1 MVKNVLKRFLSMM
14 LAVMMVLSLLPAMS
28 LSVEAASNLSGFDV
42 NGLSAQYDGDDVL
55 ASGNSINM
63 SAKGSSGCGSSA
75 GKSALT
81 LTSVRDTEALL
92 SFDYALDLNGG
103 TVTID
108 GTAVTTNGTFS
119 KTLEPG
125 DSVSIQITTRAGSY
139 VTSASLTNI
148 SLIADVE
155 ATTTFEVAEN
165 GTYTV
170 NGSAI
175 NENTE
180 LKQQSTVPYELVA
193 KANDGY
199 KFMGWINKTTGKYF
213 SSDAR
218 TSVMFDSNNKI
229 TAVFADE
236 NAPVFETAG
245 SKFIDLNEAVT
256 YAQSQKA
263 QKITLIDDGTLSAG
277 NYDIPNGITLLI
289 PFDDA
294 GTTYTTTPGNT
305 SSNYSK
311 DGQSPYRTLS
321 MASGATI
328 TVEGAI
334 SVSAKHAAAPGGQNY
349 GGSPS
354 GKFGYIKMDSGSDIT
369 LNNGGALYAWGFV
382 TGDGSVTANSGSK
395 VYENF
400 QIADF
405 RGGSATSSLA
415 SGPIF
420 PFSQYYVQNIE
431 VPLTIY
437 SGATEM
443 VYSSLYA
450 MGGAYSTSIEFIGAN
465 GMFKLSGGSLTKNY
479 DAATD
484 RLNFDLNGDAE
495 LKNLTV
501 EVVVATV
508 NSANFNLPIN
518 NNISI
523 NVHSGTTTI
532 NQSIALQ
539 PGAEVTIDNGA
550 TLKLAEG
557 KKVYIYDSSEWGTYA
572 CNGKIV
578 PIPYS
583 PSDYMKRTD
592 ASLKDAV
599 VDINGTIEADG
610 HVYTTESGANITSS
624 AGTGKFV
631 FVSGAGTETTTKQA
645 TQSGNNASLVN
656 VPITSAKLHNAVE
669 DLEYTETADAAA
681 GTTYYYNSAKGM
693 WTNEE
698 PVNVAVNFDKN
709 AADAT
714 GEMAAL
720 TVSIEGEEEAE
731 ATLTQNAFERTG
743 YTFAGWNT
751 AADGTGTAYED
762 GATITLTSDAE
773 DVTLYAQWTPIQLT
787 VSFDANGGSGDMEA
801 QTVDYNVSTKLNS
814 NAFTREGHEFTG
826 WNTAADGTG
835 TAYNDP
841 AEVSLTEDLK
851 LYAQWQIK
859 TYTVT
864 WVDENGTVLET
875 DENVE
880 YGVQP
885 SFDGE
890 NPTKENTDEFTYTFA
905 GWDPEITSVTSDV
918 TYKAKYDDERNTYT
932 VTWKDYDGS
941 ELAESE
947 VAYGDVP
954 SYPKNVFPT
963 READAEFTYT
973 FSGWTPEI
981 SAVTGNAEYTA
992 QYSTTTNNYTI
1003 TWVNEDGSVLQK
1015 NEDVPYGSEVPA
1027 YKGAKPTKASTEKYE
1042 YEFAGWTSEG
1052 DVVEGNMIFTATY
1065 DSILRK
1071 YTITWKNG
1079 DEKLKSEEVAYGETP
1094 AYSGD
1099 APAREN
1105 TAQYSYEFTG
1115 WAPEISEVTRNATY
1129 SAQFDETLR
1138 SYTVT
1143 WKDADGT
1150 VLETDE
1156 NVAYGTTPSFDGA
1169 APDKENDAQYSYE
1182 FAGWSPEVSAVESD
1196 ITYTAQFTQTVN
1208 TYKVT
1213 WVNDDDTVLNEEE
1226 VEYGKKPSY
1235 SGETPKKEAEGKTYT
1250 FTGWD
1255 PAITDETVV
1264 TEDVTYKAVYEEKTN
1279 KYTIYW
1285 QTWDNTILEKQ
1296 EVEYG
1301 AIPSYSGAT
1310 PSRPQSGWYTYT
1322 FTGWAPEIVAVNGE
1336 ATYTALFDQVGMN
1349 GWQTDKNGT
1358 TYVEN
1363 GEQIYTDAWAEIDGK
1378 TYYFDTEGYL
1388 ISGLHTVK
1396 TQDGSGTAMF
1406 LFNEDGVFASDY
1418 TGIYRDAEDTY
1429 WIDKGIV
1436 ATYAGLKR
1444 VEEDNEIH
1452 YYYFGED
1459 NKAVKNVPEG
1469 GADQWISKEK
1479 TNGYLVEWGYYIGE
1493 DGVLL
1498 HDDTSWNGIHEKN
1511 GTLYYYIDGVRV
1523 SLGMFKDGNDYYYA
1537 RSGGRLVVNT
1547 TYYCS
1552 KMNDLMKEGSYTFD
1566 ENGKLILPEEP
1577 DTSKNGIVAENGSLY
1592 YYVDGVITYAGLIEI
1607 DGSYYYVKTN
1617 GEVVHGR
1624 NYWIT
1629 KTNGLMKEASYT
1641 FDEDGKMVVPEVV
1654 KNGIVEEN
1662 GSLYYYADGKLTYA
1676 GLIEIDGD
1684 YYYAKTS
1691 GEVIHGRSYWI
1702 TKTNGLVMEGSY
1714 EFDADGKMVNPPA
1727 KADDTKNGI
1736 ISENG
1741 SLYYYVDGVLNY
1753 AGLIEING
1761 DYYYVKS
1768 SGEVIH
1774 GKKYW
1779 ISKTNGL
1786 VKEASYTFGD
1796 DGKMVR

>member
-1 MVKNVLKRFLSMM
+1 MVKNVLKRFLAMM

-28 LSVEAASNLSGFDV
+28 LSVEAAVNGLDV
-42 NGLSAQYDGDDVL
+42 NGLSVDNNGGKAA
-55 ASGNSINM
+55 ASGTSIDF
-63 SAKGSSGCGSSA
+63 SASGTAGTCSSSA
-75 GKSALT
+75 GKGTLT
-81 LTSVRDTEALL
+81 LTNNREDEALL
-92 SFDYALDLNGG
+92 SFDYTVTLNGG
-103 TVTID
+103 SVTID
-108 GTAVTTNGTFS
+108 GEKKTANGKFNKKIAS
-119 KTLEPG
+119 N
-125 DSVSIQITTRAGSY
+125 DSIQIAIETQAGDYTTSVRITNVALVLDRQTTTAFEVSENGSY
-139 VTSASLTNI
+139 TVDGVAVTESTS
-148 SLIADVE
+148 
-155 ATTTFEVAEN
+155 
-165 GTYTV
+165 YT
-170 NGSAI
+170 
-175 NENTE
+175 
-180 LKQQSTVPYELVA
+180 KQSTEAYALVA
-193 KANDGY
+193 KANSGY
-199 KFMGWINKTTGKYF
+199 KFFGWLNKTTGKYI
-213 SSDAR
+213 SSNA
-218 TSVMFDSNNKI
+218 TASVMFDTTNTL
-229 TAVFADE
+229 TAVFVSQST
-236 NAPVFETAG
+236 PVFETAG
-245 SKFIDLNEAVT
+245 SLFTDLNEAVA

-263 QKITLIDDGTLSAG
+263 EKITLVSDGILTEG

-294 GTTYTTTPGNT
+294 GTTYTTTPGNVST
-305 SSNYSK
+305 SYVTPSAF
-311 DGQSPYRTLS
+311 RTLT
-321 MASGATI
+321 MASGATV

-334 SVSAKHAAAPGGQNY
+334 SVSAKHAAAGGGSNY

-354 GKFGYIKMDSGSDIT
+354 GKVGFIKMESGSNIT
-369 LNNGGALYAWGFV
+369 INNGGSFYVWGFV
-382 TGDGSVTANSGSK
+382 TGNGTVTANSGAT

-405 RGGSATSSLA
+405 RGGSATFGLA
-415 SGPIF
+415 GGPVF

-431 VPLTIY
+431 VPVTFHSDANEILYT
-437 SGATEM
+437 
-443 VYSSLYA
+443 SLYA
-450 MGGAYSTSIEFIGAN
+450 GSSVNSTSVEFIGSS
-465 GMFKLSGGSLTKNY
+465 GMFRPSGSITKTYDGSS
-479 DAATD
+479 D
-484 RLNFDLNGDAE
+484 RLIFDLDGNAE
-495 LKNLTV
+495 LNSISVNVGGAGL
-501 EVVVATV
+501 

-523 NVHSGTTTI
+523 NVHSGVTNI
-532 NQSIALQ
+532 NQNVALQ
-539 PGAEVTIDNGA
+539 PGAEVSVDEGA
-550 TLKLAEG
+550 TLKVADS
-557 KKVYIYDSSEWGTYA
+557 KKVYAYDSDNWGNYANTTTFKAVHYAPSRTY
-572 CNGKIV
+572 NR
-578 PIPYS
+578 S
-583 PSDYMKRTD
+583 NSD
-592 ASLKDAV
+592 LKDVV
-599 VDINGTIEADG
+599 VDINGTVDADG
-610 HVYTTESGANITSS
+610 YLYTTEGGADITSS
-624 AGTGKFV
+624 NGTGKIV
-631 FVSGAGTETTTKQA
+631 LNKGAGTDTTTQQA
-645 TQSGNNASLVN
+645 TQSGSSSSKVN
-656 VPITSAKLHNAVE
+656 VNITSAKLHNAVE
-669 DLEYTETADAAA
+669 DPEYTETADAKA
-681 GTTYYYNSAKGM
+681 GDTYYYNSAKGM

-762 GATITLTSDAE
+762 GATITLASDAE

-787 VSFDANGGSGDMEA
+787 VSFDASGGSGDMEA

-814 NAFTREGHEFTG
+814 NAFTREGYEFTG

-835 TAYNDP
+835 TAYSDP
-841 AEVSLTEDLK
+841 AEVTLTEDLT
-851 LYAQWQIK
+851 LFAQWQIK

-864 WVDENGTVLET
+864 WTNEDGTVLET

-880 YGVQP
+880 YGTEP

-890 NPTKENTDEFTYTFA
+890 NPTKADTDEFTYTFN
-905 GWDPEITSVTSDV
+905 GWDPEISAVTGDV
-918 TYKAKYDDERNTYT
+918 TYKAEFSSERNTYT

-941 ELAESE
+941 VLAESD

-954 SYPKNVFPT
+954 GYPKDVLPT
-963 READAEFTYT
+963 REEDAEFTYT

-981 SAVTGNAEYTA
+981 SAVTGDAEYTA

-1003 TWVNEDGSVLQK
+1003 TWVNEDGFVLQK
-1015 NEDVPYGSEVPA
+1015 NEDVPYGSDVPA
-1027 YKGAKPTKASTEKYE
+1027 YEGATPTKASTEQYE

-1052 DVVEGNMIFTATY
+1052 DVVEGNMTFTATY

-1079 DEKLKSEEVAYGETP
+1079 DETLKSEEVAYGETP

-1115 WAPEISEVTRNATY
+1115 WAPEISEVTGDATY
-1129 SAQFDETLR
+1129 SAQFEETLR

-1143 WKDADGT
+1143 WKAADGT
-1150 VLETDE
+1150 VLESDE
-1156 NVAYGTTPSFDGA
+1156 NVEYGTTPSFDGDE
-1169 APDKENDAQYSYE
+1169 PTMENDEQYSYE
-1182 FAGWSPEVSAVESD
+1182 FAGWSPEVSVVESD

-1213 WVNDDDTVLNEEE
+1213 WVNDDDTVLNEED

-1235 SGETPKKEAEGKTYT
+1235 SGETPAKEAEGKTYT
-1250 FTGWD
+1250 FTGWN
-1255 PAITDETVV
+1255 PEITDETVV
-1264 TEDVTYKAVYEEKTN
+1264 TEDVTYKAVYEEETN

-1301 AIPSYSGAT
+1301 ETPSYGGAT

-1322 FTGWAPEIVAVNGE
+1322 FTGWAPEIVAATGD
-1336 ATYTALFDQVGMN
+1336 ATYSATFDQVGMN
-1349 GWQTDKNGT
+1349 GWQTDDNGT
-1358 TYVEN
+1358 TYVED

-1388 ISGLHTVK
+1388 VSGLHTVK

-1418 TGIYRDAEDTY
+1418 TGIYRDGEDTY
-1429 WIDKGIV
+1429 WIDNGVV

-1479 TNGYLVEWGYYIGE
+1479 TNGYLVEWGYYIAE

-1498 HDDTSWNGIHEKN
+1498 HDDTSWNGIHEKD

-1523 SLGMFKDGNDYYYA
+1523 SLGMFKEGNDYYYA
-1537 RSGGRLVVNT
+1537 KSGGRLVVGT
-1547 TYYCS
+1547 SYYCT
-1552 KMNDLMKEGSYTFD
+1552 KTNGLMKEGSYTFD
-1566 ENGKLILPEEP
+1566 DSGKLILPEDP

-1607 DGSYYYVKTN
+1607 DGSYYYVKTS

-1629 KTNGLMKEASYT
+1629 KTNGFMDEASYT
-1641 FDEDGKMVVPEVV
+1641 FADDGKMVVPEVV
-1654 KNGIVEEN
+1654 KDGIVEEN
-1662 GSLYYYADGKLTYA
+1662 GSLYYYENGTLTYA

-1684 YYYAKTS
+1684 YYYVKTS
-1691 GEVIHGRSYWI
+1691 CEVIHGRSYWI
-1702 TKTNGLVMEGSY
+1702 SKTNGLVKEGSY
-1714 EFDADGKMVNPPA
+1714 EFDDSGMMINPPA
-1727 KADDTKNGI
+1727 KADDTKAGI
-1736 ISENG
+1736 VEENG

-1753 AGLIEING
+1753 AGLIEIDG

-1786 VKEASYTFGD
+1786 MKEGSYIFDD
-1796 DGKMVR
+1796 DGKLIK